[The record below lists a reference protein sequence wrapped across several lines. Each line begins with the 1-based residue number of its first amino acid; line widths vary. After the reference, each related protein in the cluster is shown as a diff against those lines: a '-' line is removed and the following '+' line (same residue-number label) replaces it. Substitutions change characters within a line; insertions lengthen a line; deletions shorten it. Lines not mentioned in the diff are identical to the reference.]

1 MHCRWGCNQ
10 LETRWRIIRDGMRRR
25 SNYLVFIFGRWGRPP
40 DSADIWSPAHLI
52 GHKPS
57 SSRELT
63 EPEPYGAKHEGSAG
77 GAQGRGLETGAKEVK
92 LIVHSL
98 WWDGAGAWQRPRNL
112 NAARGFCVSSAVR
125 VMEGNGTS
133 ANGAVIIGLQI
144 VEGEVLHYTNSSQ
157 LSNI

>member
-10 LETRWRIIRDGMRRR
+10 LETRWKIIRDGMKRR
-25 SNYLVFIFGRWGRPP
+25 SNYLVFIFGRWGRLP
-40 DSADIWSPAHLI
+40 DSADIWSLAHLI

-57 SSRELT
+57 SSRELNPNRMELST
-63 EPEPYGAKHEGSAG
+63 KVAWEGCVG
-77 GAQGRGLETGAKEVK
+77 VGGLETGAKEVK

>member
-10 LETRWRIIRDGMRRR
+10 LETRWRIIRDGMKRR

-57 SSRELT
+57 SSGELT

-77 GAQGRGLETGAKEVK
+77 GWRGVRNRSQGGKIDCAFTVMRRGRSLAKAKKSQRRSGGLCVK
-92 LIVHSL
+92 RCSGDGGKWHVGEWSCDYRTTDCRRRSSSL
-98 WWDGAGAWQRPRNL
+98 
-112 NAARGFCVSSAVR
+112 
-125 VMEGNGTS
+125 
-133 ANGAVIIGLQI
+133 
-144 VEGEVLHYTNSSQ
+144 HK
-157 LSNI
+157 